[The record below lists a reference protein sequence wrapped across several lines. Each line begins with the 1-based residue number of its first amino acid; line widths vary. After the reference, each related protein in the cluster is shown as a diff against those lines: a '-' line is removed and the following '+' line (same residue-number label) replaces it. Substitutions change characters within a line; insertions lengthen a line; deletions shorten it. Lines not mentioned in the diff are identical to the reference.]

1 MKSEWA
7 PCASL
12 TRHRMIQQHPHKTC
26 KPRNVS
32 KPTNQH
38 ASITHGANS
47 ISAFNTVIKK
57 EDLRKQK
64 EKP

>member
-1 MKSEWA
+1 
-7 PCASL
+7 
-12 TRHRMIQQHPHKTC
+12 MIQQHPHKTC